1 MNNLILKAYNLHKR
15 YPSGYEKLDVLKGLD
30 IEISKGEIL
39 MVMGRSG
46 AGKST
51 LLHILGGLDF
61 PSEGRVLMNDVDI
74 YKLNDSKRASL
85 RNEKIGFIFQFFH
98 LLPEFTALENV
109 MLPAVI
115 NKARRAGR
123 KGLRKRASRL
133 IEQVGLSERANHRPG
148 ELSGGEQQRVAVA
161 RALINEPELV
171 LCDEPTGNLD
181 SENSGRLV
189 DLLKEL
195 NNKNKQTFMIVSHDE
210 TISEAA
216 HRVVKIEDGR
226 IIGRS

>member
-39 MVMGRSG
+39 MVIGRSG

-61 PSEGRVLMNDVDI
+61 PTEGRVLMNDVDI

-85 RNEKIGFIFQFFH
+85 RNKKIGFIFQFFY

-115 NKARRAGR
+115 NKVRRSGR

-181 SENSGRLV
+181 SENSVRLV

-195 NNKNKQTFMIVSHDE
+195 NSKNKQTFMIVSHDE
-210 TISEAA
+210 TIGEAA